1 MSRIAIAFRAF
12 FAVLFSQAVADR
24 IKAALESSA
33 LPKADAVAKK
43 QPEAVGRASR
53 RPHEPEAPARDRQ
66 QQPEAS
72 AKDDLHKPE
81 AQAKDRPPMPARSE
95 AVTLLAALQR
105 EARFVDL
112 MKQPLGNFSDEQI
125 GAAARNALS
134 DCAAVLDRFF
144 ALQPLVDEPEDSPF
158 DVPRSCDAACYKLTG
173 RVEGPG
179 PFHGKLVHHGWKATT
194 LKLPSWT
201 GPKESALV
209 IAPAEVEVS

>member
-1 MSRIAIAFRAF
+1 MSRISIAFRAF
-12 FAVLFSQAVADR
+12 FAALFHQAVAEQ
-24 IKAALESSA
+24 INAALAGPA
-33 LPKADAVAKK
+33 LPKSDVVEKR
-43 QPEAVGRASR
+43 QPAALGG
-53 RPHEPEAPARDRQ
+53 DR
-66 QQPEAS
+66 E
-72 AKDDLHKPE
+72 HKPE